1 VNVFKTILRRAATAA
16 LITGPVAAAVITGA
30 RLSAQIVAPA
40 ADAPTF
46 EVASVK
52 PNNQGGGRIGRGG
65 TPGRMD
71 LMNMTARLLI
81 RQAYNIHDSQII
93 GGPDWTGS
101 QGFDVNA
108 TLAGDAPL
116 ERRRLMMQTLLRDRF
131 KLAFHVEKRDMP
143 VYALVTGRS
152 DKKLGSGLIR
162 TPEGACPAPGTAAPG
177 RSGPPGPFDPN
188 GPAPCGALMFGSGRL
203 MARGVTIDNLA
214 TALGSLPAV
223 TAFNRIVQNQTG
235 LEGTYDFEFTFAND
249 FAGRGPGGPPL
260 GAGPAPT
267 SNPGDE
273 PALFTALQEQL
284 GLKLDARRATVDVLV
299 IDSMQKPEEN

>member
-1 VNVFKTILRRAATAA
+1 MDVFTRILRRAATAA
-16 LITGPVAAAVITGA
+16 VIIGPVAVAVLAGA
-30 RLSAQIVAPA
+30 RLSAQIVAPG

-65 TPGRMD
+65 VPGRID

-81 RQAYNIHDSQII
+81 RQAYNIHDAQIV

-108 TLAGDAPL
+108 TITGDAPPD
-116 ERRRLMMQTLLRDRF
+116 RRRLMMQTLLRDRF
-131 KLAFHVEKRDMP
+131 KLVFHVDKRDMP
-143 VYALVTGRS
+143 VYALVTART
-152 DKKLGSGLIR
+152 DKKLGSKLTR
-162 TPEGACPAPGTAAPG
+162 TPAGACPTGPQAPG
-177 RSGPPGPFDPN
+177 RSGPPPAFDPN
-188 GPAPCGALMFGSGRL
+188 GPAPCGALMFGPGRL
-203 MARGVTIDNLA
+203 VARGVTIDALA
-214 TALGSLPAV
+214 NALGSLPAL
-223 TAFNRIVQNQTG
+223 TAFNRIVQNHTG
-235 LEGTYDFEFTFAND
+235 LDGAYDFEFTFAND
-249 FAGRGPGGPPL
+249 FAGRGPGGPPP
-260 GAGPAPT
+260 GAGPAPA

-284 GLKLDARRATVDVLV
+284 GLKLDARRANVDVLV

>member
-1 VNVFKTILRRAATAA
+1 MNVFTTILRRAATAA
-16 LITGPVAAAVITGA
+16 LIIGPIAAAVITGA

-81 RQAYNIHDSQII
+81 RQAYNIHDSQIV

-108 TLAGDAPL
+108 TITGDAPP

-143 VYALVTGRS
+143 VYALITARA
-152 DKKLGSGLIR
+152 DKKLGSNLTR
-162 TPEGACPAPGTAAPG
+162 TPDGACPTGPQAPG

-188 GPAPCGALMFGSGRL
+188 APAPCGALMFGPGRL
-203 MARGVTIDNLA
+203 MARGVAIDNLA

-223 TAFNRIVQNQTG
+223 TAFNRIVQNQTD

-249 FAGRGPGGPPL
+249 FAGRGPGGPPP
-260 GAGPAPT
+260 GAGPGPAP
-267 SNPGDE
+267 NPGDE

-284 GLKLDARRATVDVLV
+284 GLKLEPRRANVDVLV
-299 IDSMQKPEEN
+299 IESMQKPEEN

>member
-1 VNVFKTILRRAATAA
+1 MSVFTTILRRAATAA
-16 LITGPVAAAVITGA
+16 LIIGPIVAAVITGA

-71 LMNMTARLLI
+71 MINMTARLLI
-81 RQAYNIHDSQII
+81 RQAYNIHDSQIV

-108 TLAGDAPL
+108 TLSGDASPD
-116 ERRRLMMQTLLRDRF
+116 RRRLMMQTLLRDRF
-131 KLAFHVEKRDMP
+131 KLAFHAEKRDMP
-143 VYALVTGRS
+143 VYALITARS
-152 DKKLGSGLIR
+152 DGKLGSGLTR
-162 TPEGACPAPGTAAPG
+162 TPEGACPAGGAQPG
-177 RSGPPGPFDPN
+177 RGGPPPGGFDPSA
-188 GPAPCGALMFGSGRL
+188 PAPCGALMFSPGRL
-203 MARGVTIDNLA
+203 AARGVTIDALA

-223 TAFNRIVQNQTG
+223 TAFNRIVQNQTR
-235 LEGTYDFEFTFAND
+235 LDGTYDFEFTFANE
-249 FAGRGPGGPPL
+249 FAGRGPGGPPP
-260 GAGPAPT
+260 GAGPGPAP
-267 SNPGDE
+267 NPGDE

>member
-1 VNVFKTILRRAATAA
+1 MNVFKTIGRHAATAA
-16 LITGPVAAAVITGA
+16 LIIGPIAAAVITGA

-108 TLAGDAPL
+108 TLAGDAPP

-143 VYALVTGRS
+143 AYALITART
-152 DKKLGSGLIR
+152 DRKLGSKLSR
-162 TPEGACPAPGTAAPG
+162 TPEGACPAAGQPGPG
-177 RSGPPGPFDPN
+177 RSGPPPAFDVN
-188 GPAPCGALMFGSGRL
+188 GPAPCGALMFGPGRL
-203 MARGVTIDNLA
+203 VAHGATIDALA
-214 TALGSLPAV
+214 NALGSLPAV

-249 FAGRGPGGPPL
+249 FAGRGPGGPPP

-273 PALFTALQEQL
+273 PALYTALQEQL